1 MRTLLFLVAL
11 LAGGYAGY
19 VATLA
24 KTSYSSYS
32 LAQLDQLEAEHT
44 RQVDKASGDER
55 DAHLVSLMLI
65 REERGRPFKM
75 QVAGGVAGLSLVT
88 ALVLTLA
95 GRRRAAPHDDEAPY
109 GGTPGEGVGS
119 QQAERNRAA
128 ALLGV
133 RPDAPRAVIEAALQ
147 AQLAERDSSQL
158 QGLAPD
164 LRQKFL
170 QQREDLLQAA
180 NVLLGRREIPFSP
193 DGTRG

>member
-19 VATLA
+19 LATFT
-24 KTSYSSYS
+24 KTPYSSYS

-44 RQVDKASGDER
+44 RQVNRTSGDEH
-55 DAHLVSLMLI
+55 DANLISLMLI
-65 REERGRPFKM
+65 REELSRSLKI
-75 QVAGGVAGLSLVT
+75 QVAGGVAGLSFVT
-88 ALVLTLA
+88 ALVLTLV
-95 GRRRAAPHDDEAPY
+95 GRRRAASHDDEDSH
-109 GGTPGEGVGS
+109 GTPDDSVGS
-119 QQAERNRAA
+119 RQAERNRAA

-147 AQLAERDSSQL
+147 AQLAERDPSQL

-180 NVLLGRREIPFSP
+180 NLLLGRRESPFSP
-193 DGTRG
+193 DEKTQG